1 MECIMDKSSGFIV
14 IYATFPDQKTAKTI
28 ITGLVRKKLAA
39 CGNIF
44 RLHSIY
50 RWKGKIEHD
59 PEYGAF
65 IKTKKPLYLK
75 AETYIKKKHPYD
87 VPEIVSW
94 TIEKGSRQYLAWIGK
109 ETKNQELR
117 TGKKEHT

>member
-1 MECIMDKSSGFIV
+1 MECIMDNSGDFIV
-14 IYATFPDQKTAKTI
+14 IYTTFPDQKTAKTI
-28 ITGLVRKKLAA
+28 ITGLVRMKLAA

-44 RLHSIY
+44 RQHSIY

-65 IKTKKPLYLK
+65 IKTKKPLYLEV
-75 AETYIKKKHPYD
+75 ETYIKKKHPYD

-94 TIEKGSRQYLAWIGK
+94 TIEKGSWQYLEWID
-109 ETKNQELR
+109 ETTAR
-117 TGKKEHT
+117 R